1 MRAVEDIAVGVK
13 GLGVSD
19 TMPSGDE
26 IIAADPVFDG
36 SLGEEDSGDLDIID
50 AGTSQSSD
58 DQFFDVVVG
67 KLMDILIEEDFE
79 QKQSAFFEK
88 HCSCFEDTEENKLE
102 YMDIYKQY
110 TELIETYLDQRLH
123 AEIQDFDMDRFYEL
137 LSTREDCLVGEVFE
151 MLLSL
156 SDFDTFKEL
165 MLSHKNEKQNGSLF
179 DIHVRPMKLQLD
191 EEDDGEHRP
200 DLDDQLIVS
209 PVGGKPNI
217 AEP

>member
-1 MRAVEDIAVGVK
+1 MRAVEEIAVGVK
-13 GLGVSD
+13 GLGVSE
-19 TMPSGDE
+19 MPTGDE

-58 DQFFDVVVG
+58 DLFFDLVVG

-79 QKQSAFFEK
+79 EKQSEFFSK

-123 AEIQDFDMDRFYEL
+123 AEVEGFDMDRFYEL
-137 LSTREDCLVGEVFE
+137 LSTREECLVGEVFE

-191 EEDDGEHRP
+191 EDGDGEHRP

-209 PVGGKPNI
+209 PVGGKPII